1 MKQVYYSITR
11 TPRRAAILCLTTLGL
26 SYAGIP
32 TASAQQNPGT
42 TYEVSLGNRGARNTV
57 SDTTLTPGPLT
68 STAAGIEEFFSGAGA
83 AGVGIRPTDGAP
95 GAGFSTLIR
104 GLKSFRGTAEP
115 LFILDGV
122 ILNPTTRDA
131 APAFQN
137 DESDYQA
144 VQNTLAS
151 INPNDIEKIE
161 VLKDA
166 ASTAIY
172 GSQGANGV
180 IVITTKMGKK
190 GETVRYHSNI
200 GVSTMGH
207 DVEML
212 PASDYLAMMKQANP
226 GFDAQGGAIDWSGQ
240 AVRTAITHSH
250 HISVSGA
257 KDRTRHYLS
266 QGYSGDQGIL
276 RRTDQGILNL
286 RANFERTINKNS
298 LIGVRGNFG
307 HVRNNMTQGTS
318 PLGSMSTLKAMT
330 EAAPMRNTVKYGS
343 QLDDTAEGWLS
354 AYDDEANQYFVQQS
368 LYFKAAL
375 TEGLTFD
382 VAGGIDYRGKER
394 MRWVGSDVWRGA
406 EEQGRAAK
414 SNIRAIGYNVSAH
427 FAYDRTFGA
436 KHHLTAMLGG
446 TFEGSNSVNHI
457 NEGYKF
463 FKEDLRATGIQLA
476 ENVQPSHVVRLQSQQ
491 TALFASACYT
501 FDNRYTI
508 HAGVRGDYTFRYD
521 NSLDD
526 TALYPWASAAW
537 NIAAEPFMRHAG
549 AISALTL
556 RGGWGRSGRQA
567 LNPYLFNESYITGTA
582 PDITIENGIT
592 NYYDVRWTGLNDEWN
607 VGLEAG
613 LFNDRIRLTAN
624 YYDSR
629 SEDKLRYY
637 YHKRTGDYK
646 EIYANSARILNRG
659 VEVGVQARLIER
671 KEWSWD
677 LGATFSYNRNRIL
690 ATGAENDGDV
700 FGNSTG
706 EWFGRD
712 VVVNVNRKGESVGAF
727 YGYQSQ
733 GIVRER
739 HLLYTPPYNGT
750 RLQEGDIKFIDK
762 DGDGNVTEKDRTVIG
777 NPNPSYRYGLSTRA
791 AWRNLSLTVT
801 MDGAAD
807 FDIMNLNLLNTAT
820 FATGNYSNLRSDSY
834 RKAYP
839 AGGEPRLNAVGAD
852 VVSSRF
858 VEDGSY
864 LRLSNVQVSYRF
876 DIGRKWLRS
885 VDLAFTAKN
894 LCVLTGY
901 SGYSPMVGSYTY
913 DLSRYGVDNGSYP
926 LARTF
931 LLSIKATF

>member
-180 IVITTKMGKK
+180 IVITTKMGMK

-266 QGYSGDQGIL
+266 LGYSGDQGIL

-354 AYDDEANQYFVQQS
+354 AYDDEASQYFVQQS

-537 NIAAEPFMRHAG
+537 NIAAEPFMQHAG

-567 LNPYLFNESYITGTA
+567 LDPYLFNESYITGTA

-677 LGATFSYNRNRIL
+677 LGATFSYNHNRIL

-706 EWFGRD
+706 EWFGRGQRQPQR
-712 VVVNVNRKGESVGAF
+712 RKRRGVLRLPESGHRTRTPPALHAALQRHPVAG
-727 YGYQSQ
+727 GRHQVHRQGRRRQRHRKRQDRHRQSQ
-733 GIVRER
+733 SVVPLRALDARGVAQPE
-739 HLLYTPPYNGT
+739 P
-750 RLQEGDIKFIDK
+750 
-762 DGDGNVTEKDRTVIG
+762 DGNHGRSRRFRHHEPQSAQHGDLRHGQLLEPAQRQLPQGLSRRRRAAAERRRRRRRLFALRRGRLLPAVVERAGKLPVRHRQEVAPERRSGIHGEKPLRPDRLFG
-777 NPNPSYRYGLSTRA
+777 LFAHGGQLHLRPEPLRRGQRFLSTRP
-791 AWRNLSLTVT
+791 
-801 MDGAAD
+801 D
-807 FDIMNLNLLNTAT
+807 F
-820 FATGNYSNLRSDSY
+820 
-834 RKAYP
+834 P
-839 AGGEPRLNAVGAD
+839 PEHQ
-852 VVSSRF
+852 
-858 VEDGSY
+858 
-864 LRLSNVQVSYRF
+864 SNVL
-876 DIGRKWLRS
+876 IL
-885 VDLAFTAKN
+885 
-894 LCVLTGY
+894 
-901 SGYSPMVGSYTY
+901 
-913 DLSRYGVDNGSYP
+913 
-926 LARTF
+926 
-931 LLSIKATF
+931 